1 MNPSMP
7 ATRDDVVRSPGDGPA
22 RTLVLLRHGQ
32 SVWNSANLFTGWTD
46 VDLTEHGAAEAR
58 QAGARLRSAG
68 YGFDICFTSLLKRAI
83 KTLYLALDEMDLLWL
98 PVQKT
103 WRLNER
109 HYGALQGL
117 NKNET
122 AERYG
127 SQQVLAWR
135 RSWDV
140 RPPPLDTS
148 DTRHPT
154 HDPRYANLPRM
165 LLPRSESLKDT
176 VDRVL
181 PCWHES
187 IAPALR
193 RGERVLV
200 VAHGNSLRGL
210 AKFLSNV
217 SDEEICQ
224 FEMPTGSP
232 LIYELDEALQPM
244 RRQFLSL

>member
-1 MNPSMP
+1 M
-7 ATRDDVVRSPGDGPA
+7 RS
-22 RTLVLLRHGQ
+22 LVLLRHGQ
-32 SVWNSANLFTGWTD
+32 SVWNKTNQFTGWTD
-46 VDLTEHGAAEAR
+46 VDLTEFGMQQAR
-58 QAGARLRSAG
+58 QAGALLAAAG
-68 YGFDICFTSLLKRAI
+68 YDFDRCFTSVLKRAI
-83 KTLYLALDEMDLLWL
+83 KTLHATLEEMGLLWL
-98 PVQKT
+98 PEQKS

-117 NKNET
+117 DKAST

-127 SQQVLAWR
+127 EDQVFGWR

-140 RPPPLDTS
+140 PPPPLDMG
-148 DTRHPT
+148 DKRHPIN
-154 HDPRYANLPRM
+154 DRRYVDLPAA

-176 VDRVL
+176 VDRVM
-181 PCWHES
+181 PCWHEA

-210 AKFLSNV
+210 VKFLS
-217 SDEEICQ
+217 DIPDKEIPE

-232 LIYELDEALQPM
+232 LIYELDDSLRPEG
-244 RRQFLSL
+244 RRFLER